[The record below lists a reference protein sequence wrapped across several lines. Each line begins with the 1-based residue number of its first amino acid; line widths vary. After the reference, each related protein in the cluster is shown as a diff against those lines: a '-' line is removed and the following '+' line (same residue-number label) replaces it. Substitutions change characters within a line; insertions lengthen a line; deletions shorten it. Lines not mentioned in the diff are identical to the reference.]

1 MTHEKH
7 EVLLRMKAIEL
18 LAYWQG
24 RVVTNHLVDWF
35 GVSRQQASQDI
46 KRYLEDH
53 NPGAMIHSRSARG
66 YIPTDVFKPVLTKG
80 RVNDYL
86 DLITSVS
93 GEPYEGTIESTEFL
107 SAVDLPDRAVKPE
120 VLREVLKACK
130 WGYPILISYTSMNNP
145 TPHDRV
151 ISPHRVVYSGFRW
164 HIRAFCH
171 LRQSYRDFVISR
183 IKAIPMRNDQ
193 SYVSDEQDHLWHE
206 EIEVS
211 LIPNPNLS
219 RSQQQLVMD
228 DFGMEKGSLKVISR
242 KALIHYAI
250 QRYQAGLSEDE
261 LLDCTRYP
269 VVVSEQS
276 RKMISSYLF
285 DGAGDGN

>member
-1 MTHEKH
+1 MTPEKH

-46 KRYLEDH
+46 KRYLENH
-53 NPGAMIHSRSARG
+53 NPGAMIHSRSAKG

-80 RVNDYL
+80 RVNEYL

-93 GEPYEGTIESTEFL
+93 VEAFEGTIESTEL
-107 SAVDLPDRAVKPE
+107 LTAVDLPDRAVKPD
-120 VLREVLKACK
+120 VLREVIKACK
-130 WGYPILISYTSMNNP
+130 LGYPILICYTSMNNP
-145 TPHDRV
+145 IPHERL

-171 LRQSYRDFVISR
+171 LRQAYRDFVISR
-183 IKAIPMRNDQ
+183 IKAIPVRDAQ
-193 SYVSDEQDHLWHE
+193 IYVSDEQDHLWHE
-206 EIEVS
+206 EIEVR

-219 RSQQQLVMD
+219 KSQQQLVMD
-228 DFGMEKGSLKVISR
+228 DFGMENGSITVISR
-242 KALIHYAI
+242 KALIHYTI
-250 QRYQAGLSEDE
+250 QRYQAGFSPEEKALPSHFP
-261 LLDCTRYP
+261 L
-269 VVVSEQS
+269 VVSDES
-276 RKMISSYLF
+276 SLLISTYLF
-285 DGAGDGN
+285 DMKGNS